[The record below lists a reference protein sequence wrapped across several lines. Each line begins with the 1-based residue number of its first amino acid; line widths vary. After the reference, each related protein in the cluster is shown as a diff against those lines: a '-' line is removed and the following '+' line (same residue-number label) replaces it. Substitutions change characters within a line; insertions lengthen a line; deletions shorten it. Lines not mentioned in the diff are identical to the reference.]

1 MLTDEQMLQIAER
14 YLQRLEKDNDME
26 MLIYPDEI
34 IKKPYGNVYTFDSK
48 EFLINGDRGKE
59 LMNKYYFLVEK
70 KTGRVVKFGTLGTI
84 ENQLK
89 DYENDNMGLCL
100 NTYWYPDEDRFDYK

>member
-1 MLTDEQMLQIAER
+1 MLTDEQMLKIAER
-14 YLQRLEKDNDME
+14 YLQRLEKDNDIE
-26 MLIYPDEI
+26 LLIYDDII

-70 KTGRVVKFGTLGTI
+70 K
-84 ENQLK
+84 QQ
-89 DYENDNMGLCL
+89 GLL
-100 NTYWYPDEDRFDYK
+100 VLEL